1 MSDVKVEHEAVLTR
15 AEVAQWIADVGKAL
29 DGDGTVSIRLAG
41 STVELHV
48 PDPVRCEIEVEV
60 DGDEVELEIELT
72 WSTARTGAKGARPG
86 LLKQASPAGR
96 LASTRTYGYP
106 PRACPSCRPP
116 PTLR

>member
-15 AEVAQWIADVGKAL
+15 AEVAQWITDVGKAL

-72 WSTARTGAKGARPG
+72 WSTARTGAKGARPKG
-86 LLKQASPAGR
+86 SAG
-96 LASTRTYGYP
+96 AAGE
-106 PRACPSCRPP
+106 
-116 PTLR
+116 

>member
-60 DGDEVELEIELT
+60 DGDEAELEIELT
-72 WSTARTGAKGARPG
+72 WSTARTAGSRTKRGRRSATC
-86 LLKQASPAGR
+86 ASRSSRQGR
-96 LASTRTYGYP
+96 GSAVRSSTRRT
-106 PRACPSCRPP
+106 
-116 PTLR
+116 